1 MFKVEG
7 TDRVSSLSSTVIT
20 LHHGKKENAKAG
32 PGLVAELLGPRL
44 VFTRAGCGPSE
55 VGLWRGGCCSHRRRS
70 RLPPVTSQSEVSV
83 PDGSPAHARL
93 DHRPAVPAQ
102 ALLLLQGPGH
112 LLPVQSGVRGV
123 LRAGGRPGFVLAAEA
138 GAALLAGDRQD
149 DDVLARRRPLAL
161 AVVFGDRLPLE
172 ALRRFCLAGRLQGR
186 LVPVLAPLRP
196 SPPPPGALL
205 AADRRQ
211 LMGDA
216 TQEQQDGEVGEECH
230 EHQRST
236 SCKRRNSDGRRS
248 LSFAFKSS
256 NSLIGFLLWFTGN
269 SSG

>member
-1 MFKVEG
+1 MAEG

-20 LHHGKKENAKAG
+20 LHHGEKENAKAG
-32 PGLVAELLGPRL
+32 PGLLAELLGPLL
-44 VFTRAGCGPSE
+44 VFARAGCDPSE
-55 VGLWRGGCCSHRRRS
+55 VGLRRRGRCRHCSS
-70 RLPPVTSQSEVSV
+70 RLPPVTSESEVSV

-93 DHRPAVPAQ
+93 DHRPAVPAE

-172 ALRRFCLAGRLQGR
+172 VLLRFCLAGRLQGR

-216 TQEQQDGEVGEECH
+216 TQEQQDGEVGEERH
-230 EHQRST
+230 EHQQST

-256 NSLIGFLLWFTGN
+256 NCLIGFVFWFTGN